1 MRLNVERTND
11 GINSVGRNPFWIEET
26 EITDE
31 GKILGLGRLRGGWFT
46 LPRAWRLSADKPK
59 TSDPTN
65 LQTCINEM
73 KEPTLPIP
81 LPLSLSLC
89 SRVHSL
95 PLPPKLEISVDLCLD
110 RARIKRN
117 SRVSRT
123 RCFHLVL
130 RRIAIKQN
138 GGLNG
143 RALLLYV
150 HLCVRYVS
158 ILP

>member
-1 MRLNVERTND
+1 M
-11 GINSVGRNPFWIEET
+11 SEET
-26 EITDE
+26 HFGLKKRRLPMKVDTWTW
-31 GKILGLGRLRGGWFT
+31 KIERRMVYPPSSLEAICGQAQNVRPYEPSNLHQRNE
-46 LPRAWRLSADKPK
+46 RAHPSD
-59 TSDPTN
+59 TSSS
-65 LQTCINEM
+65 
-73 KEPTLPIP
+73 
-81 LPLSLSLC
+81 LSLSLC

-150 HLCVRYVS
+150 HPCVRYVS